1 MRSGVH
7 EDDKRVIKSVRESR
21 SGRGGGA
28 SEGVVGDMNV
38 EGGNRGPA
46 VPIVSDYWSHKKYL
60 VWEMEREKSKI
71 PGCMEEIE

>member
-7 EDDKRVIKSVRESR
+7 EDDKRVIKSGRESR
-21 SGRGGGA
+21 SGRGGA

-46 VPIVSDYWSHKKYL
+46 VPIVSDY
-60 VWEMEREKSKI
+60 
-71 PGCMEEIE
+71 